1 MASLIKRKKANFGS
15 AVLRSLMAHAAK
27 DRQRQETK
35 AKPFRLSWRGKR
47 QPDKRLRKL
56 NFLFLGFG
64 FGVIDWLGGGSGG
77 VSDLCDSFHLVSNN
91 VSDIGGKIVEANFSA
106 LF

>member
-1 MASLIKRKKANFGS
+1 
-15 AVLRSLMAHAAK
+15 MAHAAK

-47 QPDKRLRKL
+47 QPDKRPRKL
-56 NFLFLGFG
+56 NFLFFG

-77 VSDLCDSFHLVSNN
+77 VTGLCDSFHLASYNM
-91 VSDIGGKIVEANFSA
+91 SDEGGKIVKAEFAA
-106 LF
+106 LL